1 MFACDLHTHTIRS
14 DGHMT
19 PIESIDRAA
28 SLGLKVMAITDHDM
42 TLPAIWKGID
52 LVSYGAEKG
61 IRLLPGIEVSCDT
74 WNDDVHIIGLYCN
87 WDDPAFADLEHGVQ
101 TSRMESYQ
109 EMIRKM
115 AKAGYQVSWQEVL
128 EHAGKTDCPET
139 VQKKSV
145 YELLAAKGYAV
156 DWAKAKRLVQ
166 SVPKFQTNRE
176 KPDPV
181 KIIQLLHKTGGIA
194 IMAHPFLVKEHPPYQ
209 GKTMTRFQYM
219 DMLVDAGLDGIEASY
234 TYDKSSYA
242 GRNSKAELE
251 QQIRSRYQSKG
262 IFFSGGSDFHGDQKT
277 GIPNPRELGEC
288 GVTYQ
293 YYTQHIE
300 KLRK

>member
-1 MFACDLHTHTIRS
+1 MDGIPESYYEGSLALGATKERS
-14 DGHMT
+14 
-19 PIESIDRAA
+19 IYA
-28 SLGLKVMAITDHDM
+28 VM
-42 TLPAIWKGID
+42 LPAAKSGI
-52 LVSYGAEKG
+52 
-61 IRLLPGIEVSCDT
+61 LPGYLIP
-74 WNDDVHIIGLYCN
+74 GLCHLS
-87 WDDPAFADLEHGVQ
+87 DHFLIAFHSACL
-101 TSRMESYQ
+101 
-109 EMIRKM
+109 
-115 AKAGYQVSWQEVL
+115 
-128 EHAGKTDCPET
+128 ET

-166 SVPKFQTNRE
+166 SVPEFQTNRE

-251 QQIRSRYQSKG
+251 QQIRSRYQSKADPC
-262 IFFSGGSDFHGDQKT
+262 IS
-277 GIPNPRELGEC
+277 
-288 GVTYQ
+288 
-293 YYTQHIE
+293 
-300 KLRK
+300 

>member
-109 EMIRKM
+109 
-115 AKAGYQVSWQEVL
+115 
-128 EHAGKTDCPET
+128 
-139 VQKKSV
+139 
-145 YELLAAKGYAV
+145 
-156 DWAKAKRLVQ
+156 
-166 SVPKFQTNRE
+166 
-176 KPDPV
+176 
-181 KIIQLLHKTGGIA
+181 
-194 IMAHPFLVKEHPPYQ
+194 
-209 GKTMTRFQYM
+209 
-219 DMLVDAGLDGIEASY
+219 
-234 TYDKSSYA
+234 
-242 GRNSKAELE
+242 
-251 QQIRSRYQSKG
+251 
-262 IFFSGGSDFHGDQKT
+262 
-277 GIPNPRELGEC
+277 
-288 GVTYQ
+288 
-293 YYTQHIE
+293 
-300 KLRK
+300 

>member
-1 MFACDLHTHTIRS
+1 
-14 DGHMT
+14 
-19 PIESIDRAA
+19 
-28 SLGLKVMAITDHDM
+28 
-42 TLPAIWKGID
+42 
-52 LVSYGAEKG
+52 
-61 IRLLPGIEVSCDT
+61 
-74 WNDDVHIIGLYCN
+74 
-87 WDDPAFADLEHGVQ
+87 
-101 TSRMESYQ
+101 
-109 EMIRKM
+109 
-115 AKAGYQVSWQEVL
+115 
-128 EHAGKTDCPET
+128 
-139 VQKKSV
+139 
-145 YELLAAKGYAV
+145 
-156 DWAKAKRLVQ
+156 
-166 SVPKFQTNRE
+166 
-176 KPDPV
+176 
-181 KIIQLLHKTGGIA
+181 
-194 IMAHPFLVKEHPPYQ
+194 MAHPFLVKEHPPYQ

-251 QQIRSRYQSKG
+251 HQIRSRYQSKG